1 MARAKLL
8 RIGTAAALVVIL
20 IVGVWQVWPGNQK
33 NTITA
38 FFTSAS
44 GIYAGDKV
52 AVLGVDVGSIDKIEP
67 QGTTTKITMS
77 IDRDISIPADASA
90 LIVAQS
96 LVSSRFIQL
105 TPVHR
110 GDGPTMQNGAVI
122 PVERTAVPVEW
133 DEIKTELSKL
143 TQALGPE
150 GEDPGAL
157 NRFLNAAGNNL
168 DGNGQRIRD
177 TLREL
182 SAAMS
187 TVSDGREDLFS
198 TIRNLQTFV
207 SALSS
212 SNEQIVSVSGHLAA
226 VSNVL
231 ASSNDQL
238 DSSLKS
244 LDVAVGDVERFVSD
258 NKDGLT
264 RSIDQL
270 STVIGAVAEKKNRLA
285 ELLHVGPTGLVN
297 FYNIYQP
304 AQGTFTGAI
313 SLDNG
318 ANVVDAVCGAM
329 GGADGTGPLE
339 TVQNCIKVLTPIFA
353 GLAMNYPPT
362 GANPVTGI
370 TAFPDQVVYTDPS
383 LRNVPKLPAPRLMEG
398 NTPYYDADIRQV
410 PTDASAPAGP
420 PSSGPSSDTSLGE
433 LLLPGSGGEN

>member
-1 MARAKLL
+1 MTRSKQF
-8 RIGTAAALVVIL
+8 RIGAAAALVLML
-20 IVGVWQVWPGNQK
+20 IAGVWLVWPGNQK

-38 FFTSAS
+38 YFSGAS

-67 QGTTTKITMS
+67 QGTSTKITMS
-77 IDRDISIPADASA
+77 VDRNVAIPEDASA

-110 GDGPTMQNGAVI
+110 GDGPKMQDGAVI
-122 PVERTAVPVEW
+122 PIERTAVPVEW

-157 NRFLNAAGNNL
+157 NRFLNVAGDNL

-182 SAAMS
+182 AAAMS
-187 TVSDGREDLFS
+187 TTSDGSEDLFS

-212 SNEQIVSVSGHLAA
+212 SNQQIVSVSGHLAA
-226 VSNVL
+226 VSDVL
-231 ASSNDQL
+231 ASSNEQL

-244 LDVAVGDVERFVSD
+244 LDVAVGDVERFVSA
-258 NKDGLT
+258 NREGMSHSL
-264 RSIDQL
+264 DQL
-270 STVIGAVAEKKNRLA
+270 STVLGAVAEKKHRLA

-304 AQGTFTGAI
+304 AQGTFTGSI

-318 ANVVDAVCGAM
+318 GNVVDAVCGAM

-339 TVQNCIKVLTPIFA
+339 TVENCIKVLTPIFA

-362 GANPVTGI
+362 GTNPVTGV
-370 TAFPDQVVYTDPS
+370 TALPDQVVYTDES
-383 LRNVPKLPAPRLMEG
+383 LRNVPKLPSPRLMEG
-398 NTPYYDADIRQV
+398 NTPYYDADIRRV
-410 PTDASAPAGP
+410 PDTASAPA
-420 PSSGPSSDTSLGE
+420 DETLGG
-433 LLLPGSGGEN
+433 LLLPGAGGGN

>member
-1 MARAKLL
+1 MARNKLL
-8 RIGTAAALVVIL
+8 RVGAAVVLVAILVVGL
-20 IVGVWQVWPGNQK
+20 WTVWPGNQK

-38 FFTSAS
+38 YFTSAN
-44 GIYAGDKV
+44 GLYAGDNV

-67 QGTTTKITMS
+67 EGTTTKITMS
-77 IDRDISIPADASA
+77 VDSGVAIPADASA

-96 LVSSRFIQL
+96 LVTSRFIQL
-105 TPVHR
+105 TPVHT
-110 GDGPTMQNGAVI
+110 GDGPTLQNGDVI

-143 TQALGPE
+143 TKALGPE

-157 NRFLNAAGNNL
+157 NRFLNAAGDNL

-187 TVSDGREDLFS
+187 TVSDGRVDLFS
-198 TIRNLQTFV
+198 TIRNLQVFV

-212 SNEQIVSVSGHLAA
+212 SNQQIVSVSGHLAA
-226 VSNVL
+226 VSEVL

-244 LDVAVGDVERFVSD
+244 LDGAVQDVERFVTD
-258 NKDGLT
+258 NREGLT
-264 RSIDQL
+264 TSVEQL
-270 STVIGAVAEKKNRLA
+270 STVVETLAEKKNRLA

-313 SLDNG
+313 ALDNPS
-318 ANVVDAVCGAM
+318 NVVDMVCGAM

-339 TVQNCIKVLTPIFA
+339 SVQRCITLLTPVFA
-353 GLAMNYPPT
+353 GIAMNYPPL
-362 GANPVTGI
+362 GANPITGVT
-370 TAFPDQVVYTDPS
+370 AMPDQVVYTDPS
-383 LRNVPKLPAPRLMEG
+383 LQNVPKIPSPSLAPG
-398 NTPYYDADIRQV
+398 NTPIADADISQV
-410 PTDASAPAGP
+410 PTGASAP
-420 PSSGPSSDTSLGE
+420 SGPAPGDKSLGE
-433 LLLPGSGGEN
+433 LLLPGAGGGN